1 MDNWMAAYGKLQNGS
16 DIRGVALEGVEG
28 EEVNLTIET
37 TRNIAMAFADFL
49 ADGRGL
55 SYDKIRIGVGND
67 SRLSADDLKQGVI
80 NGITER
86 GCRAYDCGLT
96 STPSMFM
103 STVLDG
109 FMYDGAIMITASH
122 LPFNRNGLKLFT
134 REGGLESSDIKEV
147 LKRAALISEVGT
159 IVEKAEAE
167 KADLVGAYSA
177 HMERLIKE
185 EVNAEDYEKPLQG
198 LHIVVDAS
206 NGVGG
211 YFTKVL
217 EHLGA
222 STEGS
227 ICLEPD
233 GTFPN
238 HVPNPENKQ
247 AMEALRNAVLSANA
261 DLGIIFDTDG
271 DRAAV
276 VFANGEEVNKNAI
289 IALMAA
295 ILSEKYPCTT
305 VVTDSVTSNHLTEF
319 LEEKLSMKHH
329 RFKRGYKNVINEA
342 IRLNREGEETHL
354 AIETSGHGAA
364 KENYFL
370 DDGAYMSLKIIC
382 KLAKCRREGKKIED
396 LISDLKKPAESGESR
411 LKIQTEA
418 FKEYGNEV
426 LEAFQVFAQADERF
440 HVAEKNYE
448 GVRVDFDDEEV
459 QGWMLMRMSLHD
471 PIIPLN
477 FEAEREGSV
486 EIMKNRIRPFLEK
499 YKKLSTLD

>member
-1 MDNWMAAYGKLQNGS
+1 MENRELSYLKLQNGS

-28 EEVNLTIET
+28 EEVNLTTEAA
-37 TRNIAMAFADFL
+37 RNIAVAFADFL
-49 ADGRGL
+49 ADRQGL
-55 SYDKIRIGVGND
+55 SYENMRIGIGHD
-67 SRLSADDLKQGVI
+67 SRLSADDLKRGVI
-80 NGITER
+80 NGIKDR

-103 STVLDG
+103 STVLEG
-109 FMYDGAIMITASH
+109 FEYDGAVMITASH

-134 REGGLESSDIKEV
+134 REGGLESKDIKEV
-147 LKRAALISEVGT
+147 LEKAAVISSMSHK
-159 IVEKAEAE
+159 VEFAEAE
-167 KADLVGAYSA
+167 TADLVGAYSR
-177 HMERLIKE
+177 HMQNIIKE
-185 EVNAEDYEKPLQG
+185 EVQAEDYEHPLKG

-217 EHLGA
+217 EGLGA

-227 ICLEPD
+227 ICLDPD

-247 AMEALRNAVLSANA
+247 AMEAVRKATLDAGA

-276 VFANGEEVNKNAI
+276 VFSDGEEINQNAI

-295 ILSEKYPCTT
+295 ILSEKYPHTT
-305 VVTDSVTSNHLTEF
+305 VVTDSVTSNHLTDF
-319 LEEKLSMKHH
+319 LEKDLQMKHH

-342 IRLNREGEETHL
+342 IRLNKEGEETHL
-354 AIETSGHGAA
+354 AIETSGHGAV

-370 DDGAYMSLKIIC
+370 DDGAYMSVKIIC
-382 KLAKCRREGKKIED
+382 KLAKCRQEGKQIQD
-396 LISDLKKPAESGESR
+396 LIAGLKKPVESEECR
-411 LKIQTEA
+411 LKILTDD
-418 FKEYGNEV
+418 FKAYGAKV
-426 LEAFQVFAQADERF
+426 LEDFMAFAESQETFQV
-440 HVAEKNYE
+440 VANNYE
-448 GVRVDFDDEEV
+448 GVRINFDDEEV

-471 PIIPLN
+471 PIIPMN
-477 FEAEREGSV
+477 FETEKTGGV
-486 EIMKNRIRPFLEK
+486 EILLNRIRPFLSA
-499 YKKLSTLD
+499 YSKLSSL

>member
-1 MDNWMAAYGKLQNGS
+1 MENWEAVYMKLQNGS

-28 EEVNLTIET
+28 EEVNLTMET
-37 TRNIAMAFADFL
+37 ARNIAMAFVDFL
-49 ADGRGL
+49 ADGKRL
-55 SYDKIRIGVGND
+55 SYENMRIGVGHD
-67 SRLSADDLKQGVI
+67 SRLSAEDLKQGVI
-80 NGITER
+80 NGITDR

-109 FMYDGAIMITASH
+109 FQYDGAVMITASH

-134 REGGLESSDIKEV
+134 REGGLESGDIKEV
-147 LKRAALISEVGT
+147 LKRAALLSEIGSA
-159 IVEKAEAE
+159 VEKAEAE

-177 HMERLIKE
+177 HMEKLMKE
-185 EVNAEDYEKPLQG
+185 EVNAEEYEKPLKG

-217 EHLGA
+217 ENLGA

-238 HVPNPENKQ
+238 HVPNPEDKQ
-247 AMEALRNAVLSANA
+247 AMAAIRSAVLAAKA

-276 VFANGEEVNKNAI
+276 VFADGEEVNKNAI

-295 ILSEKYPCTT
+295 ILSEQYPHTT
-305 VVTDSVTSNHLTEF
+305 VVTDSVTSSHLTDF
-319 LEEKLSMKHH
+319 LEGKLGMKHH

-354 AIETSGHGAA
+354 AIETSGHGAV

-370 DDGAYMSLKIIC
+370 DDGAYMSLRIIC
-382 KLAKCRREGKKIED
+382 KLAKCRRAGKNIED
-396 LISDLKKPAESGESR
+396 LIRDLKKPAESGGNR
-411 LKIQTEA
+411 LTIQTED
-418 FKEYGNEV
+418 FKEYGSRV
-426 LEAFQVFAQADERF
+426 LEDFLAFARADERF

-471 PIIPLN
+471 PVIPLDY
-477 FEAEREGSV
+477 EAEKEGGV
-486 EIMKNRIRPFLEK
+486 AVIKNRIRPFLSK
-499 YKKLSTLD
+499 YEKLSALD

>member
-159 IVEKAEAE
+159 VVEKAEAE

-177 HMERLIKE
+177 HMESLIKE

-354 AIETSGHGAA
+354 AIETSGHGAV

-382 KLAKCRREGKKIED
+382 KLAKCRREGKRIED

-426 LEAFQVFAQADERF
+426 LEAFQMFAQADERF

-477 FEAEREGSV
+477 FEAEREGGV

>member
-37 TRNIAMAFADFL
+37 TRSIAMAFADFL

-159 IVEKAEAE
+159 VVEKAEAE

-185 EVNAEDYEKPLQG
+185 EVNAGDYEKPLQG

-354 AIETSGHGAA
+354 AIETSGHGAV

-382 KLAKCRREGKKIED
+382 KLAKCRREGKRIED

-477 FEAEREGSV
+477 FEAEREGGV

>member
-1 MDNWMAAYGKLQNGS
+1 MENWEAIYMKLQNGS

-28 EEVNLTIET
+28 EKVNLTMET
-37 TRNIAMAFADFL
+37 ARNIAMAFVDFL
-49 ADGRGL
+49 ADGKGL
-55 SYDKIRIGVGND
+55 SYENMRIGVGHD
-67 SRLSADDLKQGVI
+67 SRLSAEDLKQGVI
-80 NGITER
+80 NGITDR

-109 FMYDGAIMITASH
+109 FQYDGAVMITASH

-134 REGGLESSDIKEV
+134 REGGLESGDIKEV
-147 LKRAALISEVGT
+147 LKRAALLSEIGSA
-159 IVEKAEAE
+159 VEKAEAE

-177 HMERLIKE
+177 HMEKLMKE
-185 EVNAEDYEKPLQG
+185 EVNAEEYEKPLKG

-238 HVPNPENKQ
+238 HVPNPEDKQ
-247 AMEALRNAVLSANA
+247 AMASIRNAVLAAKA

-276 VFANGEEVNKNAI
+276 VFADGEEVNKNAI

-295 ILSEKYPCTT
+295 ILSEQYPHTT
-305 VVTDSVTSNHLTEF
+305 VVTDSVTSSHLTEF
-319 LEEKLSMKHH
+319 LEGKLGMKHH

-354 AIETSGHGAA
+354 AIETSGHGAV

-382 KLAKCRREGKKIED
+382 KLAKCRREGKDIEE
-396 LISDLKKPAESGESR
+396 LIRDLKKPAESGGNR
-411 LKIQTEA
+411 LTIQAED
-418 FKEYGNEV
+418 FKEYGSRV
-426 LEAFQVFAQADERF
+426 LEDFLAFARADERF

-448 GVRVDFDDEEV
+448 GVRVNFDDEEV
-459 QGWMLMRMSLHD
+459 KGWMLMRMSLHD
-471 PIIPLN
+471 PVIPLDY
-477 FEAEREGSV
+477 EAEKEGGV
-486 EIMKNRIRPFLEK
+486 AVIKNRIRPFLAK
-499 YKKLSTLD
+499 YGKLSALD